1 MVPVRTGAA
10 YVLVLVLTVE
20 LALAEA
26 VLTATRP
33 FGHPLPVAALVAAVA
48 NPLLTWAGGRITG
61 RTAGAVVPGVL
72 WLALVMVLGSKRP
85 EGDLIVL
92 GNGRGFGLIAVG
104 ALAAVIGA
112 VVGTTPRGS
121 TSR

>member
-1 MVPVRTGAA
+1 MRTGAA

-20 LALAEA
+20 LALTEC
-26 VLTATRP
+26 VLTASRP
-33 FGHPLPVAALVAAVA
+33 LGHALPVSAVIAALA
-48 NPLLTWAGGRITG
+48 NPLLGRAGGRLTG
-61 RTAGAVVPGVL
+61 RTWGGVAPGAV
-72 WLALVMVLGSKRP
+72 WLVVVMVLGSKRP

-112 VVGTTPRGS
+112 VLGATPRAS